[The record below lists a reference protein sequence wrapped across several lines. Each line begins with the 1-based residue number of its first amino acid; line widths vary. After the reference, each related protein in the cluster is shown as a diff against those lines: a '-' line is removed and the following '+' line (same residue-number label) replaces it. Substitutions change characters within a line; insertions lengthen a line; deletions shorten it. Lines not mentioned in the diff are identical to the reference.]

1 MHESSMM
8 KNILA
13 TVRHL
18 EKENAP
24 KKVAGITI
32 ELPTFGSLS
41 EEHFRFHFKEATK
54 QTPWK
59 GLFLEIVKVPFG
71 IDAKFSH
78 VTLRDRKSP
87 PRKKQRLRKS
97 L

>member
-1 MHESSMM
+1 MM
-8 KNILA
+8 KNILGV
-13 TVRHL
+13 VRRV

-24 KKVAGITI
+24 KKAVGVTV
-32 ELPTFGSLS
+32 ELPTFGSLT

-71 IDAKFSH
+71 IDAKLSH
-78 VTLRDRKSP
+78 VTLRETKAPS
-87 PRKKQRLRKS
+87 RKKRRLRKS
-97 L
+97 LL